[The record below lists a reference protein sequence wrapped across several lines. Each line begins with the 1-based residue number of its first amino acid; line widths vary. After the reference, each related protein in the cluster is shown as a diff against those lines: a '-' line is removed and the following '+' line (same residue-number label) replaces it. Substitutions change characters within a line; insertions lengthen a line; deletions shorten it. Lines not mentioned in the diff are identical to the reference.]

1 MTLDEIEAGKH
12 GEHLH
17 KVINTLAKST
27 WGMSVAQ
34 LAQSARLS
42 VKTVHKVLKDNPTHF
57 NDKEGVYTLRGQKEG
72 VYTLRGQKVV
82 PKPEKKEKPSTQS
95 VSIPGID
102 ASAEISAHFET
113 KSNHTG
119 PEVLDDVPALTSILG
134 IPLVPVLESEKA
146 VATDDGIGR
155 DQVILDEMLA
165 VINKQPAGI
174 LSRELMMVLNI
185 RRDQVYKFADILIA
199 QNKIHRI
206 ARTNRQIKYK
216 CGPSPVPV
224 LEHNDFSDMVKTTVI
239 QKREVTLTQ
248 EEVEQ
253 VLLRV
258 FSMDK
263 IKFIST
269 AKGIAVAMVAEVEY

>member
-17 KVINTLAKST
+17 KVVNTLAKSA

-57 NDKEGVYTLRGQKEG
+57 NDKEGVYTLRGQK
-72 VYTLRGQKVV
+72 VA
-82 PKPEKKEKPSTQS
+82 PIPEKKEKPSTQS

-102 ASAEISAHFET
+102 ASAEISANFET

-134 IPLVPVLESEKA
+134 IPLMPTLETEKA
-146 VATDDGIGR
+146 AATDDGIGR
-155 DQVILDEMLA
+155 DQVPLDEMLA
-165 VINKQPAGI
+165 VIKNHPAGI
-174 LSRELMMVLNI
+174 LSRDLMMVLNI
-185 RRDQVYKFADILIA
+185 RRDQVYQYADILIS
-199 QNKIHRI
+199 QNKIHRM

-216 CGPSPVPV
+216 YGPSPVPV
-224 LEHNDFSDMVKTTVI
+224 LEHNDFSDLVKTTVI

-258 FSMDK
+258 FGMEK
-263 IKFIST
+263 IQFVST

>member
-12 GEHLH
+12 GEHLY
-17 KVINTLAKST
+17 KVVNTLAKSA

-42 VKTVHKVLKDNPTHF
+42 VKTVHKVLKDNPTNF
-57 NDKEGVYTLRGQKEG
+57 NDKEGVYTLRGQK
-72 VYTLRGQKVV
+72 VA
-82 PKPEKKEKPSTQS
+82 PIPEKKEKPSTQS

-102 ASAEISAHFET
+102 ARLNVSPHVDTEVAIKPET
-113 KSNHTG
+113 APTG
-119 PEVLDDVPALTSILG
+119 ILSILG
-134 IPLVPVLESEKA
+134 IPLMPTLETEKA
-146 VATDDGIGR
+146 AATDDGIGR
-155 DQVILDEMLA
+155 DQVVLDEMLA
-165 VINKQPAGI
+165 VIKKHPAGI
-174 LSRELMMVLNI
+174 LSRDLMMVLNI
-185 RRDQVYKFADILIA
+185 RRDQVYQYADILIL
-199 QNKIHRI
+199 QNKIHRM

-216 CGPSPVPV
+216 YGPSPVPV

>member
-17 KVINTLAKST
+17 KVIKTLAKSA

-57 NDKEGVYTLRGQKEG
+57 NDKEGVYTLRGQK
-72 VYTLRGQKVV
+72 VA
-82 PKPEKKEKPSTQS
+82 PIPEKKEKPSTQS

-102 ASAEISAHFET
+102 ARLNVSPHVDTEVAIKPET
-113 KSNHTG
+113 APTG
-119 PEVLDDVPALTSILG
+119 ILSILG
-134 IPLVPVLESEKA
+134 IPLMPTLETEKA
-146 VATDDGIGR
+146 AATDDGIGR
-155 DQVILDEMLA
+155 DQVVLDEMLA
-165 VINKQPAGI
+165 VIKNHPTGI

-185 RRDQVYKFADILIA
+185 RRDQVYQYADILIS
-199 QNKIHRI
+199 QNKIHRM

-216 CGPSPVPV
+216 YGPSPVPV
-224 LEHNDFSDMVKTTVI
+224 LEHNDFSDLVKTTVI

-258 FSMDK
+258 FGMEK
-263 IKFIST
+263 IQFVST

>member
-1 MTLDEIEAGKH
+1 MTLDEIEAEKH

-17 KVINTLAKST
+17 KVVNTLAKSA

-57 NDKEGVYTLRGQKEG
+57 NDRED
-72 VYTLRGQKVV
+72 VYTLRGQKVA
-82 PKPEKKEKPSTQS
+82 PIPEKKEKPSTQS

-102 ASAEISAHFET
+102 ARLNVSPHVDTEVAIKPET
-113 KSNHTG
+113 APTG
-119 PEVLDDVPALTSILG
+119 ILSILG
-134 IPLVPVLESEKA
+134 IPLMPTLETEKA
-146 VATDDGIGR
+146 AATDDGIGR
-155 DQVILDEMLA
+155 DQVVLDEMLA
-165 VINKQPAGI
+165 VIKNHPAGI
-174 LSRELMMVLNI
+174 LSRDLMMVLNI
-185 RRDQVYKFADILIA
+185 RRDQVYQYADILIS
-199 QNKIHRI
+199 QNKIHRM

-216 CGPSPVPV
+216 YGPSPVPV
-224 LEHNDFSDMVKTTVI
+224 LEHNDFSDLVKTTVI

-258 FSMDK
+258 FGMEK
-263 IKFIST
+263 IQFVST

>member
-57 NDKEGVYTLRGQKEG
+57 NDKEGVYTLRGQK
-72 VYTLRGQKVV
+72 VA
-82 PKPEKKEKPSTQS
+82 PIPEKKEKPPTQS

-134 IPLVPVLESEKA
+134 IPLLPVLENEKA

>member
-17 KVINTLAKST
+17 KVVNTLAKSA

-57 NDKEGVYTLRGQKEG
+57 NYKEG
-72 VYTLRGQKVV
+72 VYTLRGQKVA
-82 PKPEKKEKPSTQS
+82 PIPEKKEKPSTQS

-102 ASAEISAHFET
+102 ARLNVSPHVDTEVAIKPET
-113 KSNHTG
+113 APTG
-119 PEVLDDVPALTSILG
+119 ILSILG
-134 IPLVPVLESEKA
+134 IPLMPTLETEKA
-146 VATDDGIGR
+146 AATDDGIGR
-155 DQVILDEMLA
+155 DQVVLDEMLA
-165 VINKQPAGI
+165 VIKNHPAGI
-174 LSRELMMVLNI
+174 LSRDLMMVLNI
-185 RRDQVYKFADILIA
+185 RRDQVYQYADILIS
-199 QNKIHRI
+199 QNKIHRM

-216 CGPSPVPV
+216 YGPSPVPV
-224 LEHNDFSDMVKTTVI
+224 LEHNDFSDLVKTTVI

-258 FSMDK
+258 FGMEK
-263 IKFIST
+263 IQFVST

>member
-17 KVINTLAKST
+17 KVVNTLAKSA

-57 NDKEGVYTLRGQKEG
+57 NDKEGVYTLRGQK
-72 VYTLRGQKVV
+72 VA
-82 PKPEKKEKPSTQS
+82 PIPEKKEKPSTQS
-95 VSIPGID
+95 VFIPGFD
-102 ASAEISAHFET
+102 ARSVSPYATAAQP
-113 KSNHTG
+113 SNSLLSLIPIG
-119 PEVLDDVPALTSILG
+119 PAT
-134 IPLVPVLESEKA
+134 EKA
-146 VATDDGIGR
+146 PEPEAPAEDATIER
-155 DQVILDEMLA
+155 DQAILDELLA
-165 VINKQPAGI
+165 VVKKHPAGI
-174 LSRELMMVLNI
+174 LSRDLMMVLNI
-185 RRDQVYKFADILIA
+185 RRDQVYQYADILIL
-199 QNKIHRI
+199 QNKIHRM

-216 CGPSPVPV
+216 YGPSPVPV
-224 LEHNDFSDMVKTTVI
+224 LEHNDFSDLVKTTVI

-258 FSMDK
+258 FGMEK
-263 IKFIST
+263 IQFVST